1 MKFKDLP
8 EDIENIIMRRCHE
21 LSSIAY
27 RRDIVEIHNS
37 KKYIDIYR
45 TCYSFFIYS
54 DSLSDIKLV
63 KDVHQILMNL
73 RTINTLRRL
82 RAGCSCESECKC
94 SNHSAQEHLSCL
106 KMVQKFNRVCGDRV
120 VKM

>member
-1 MKFKDLP
+1 MKLSDLP

-37 KKYIDIYR
+37 KKYIDIYK
-45 TCYSFFIYS
+45 TCYSFFICS
-54 DSLSDIKLV
+54 ESLSDIKLM

-82 RAGCSCESECKC
+82 RTGCMCKSECKC
-94 SNHSAQEHLSCL
+94 RIHSAQEHLSCL
-106 KMVQKFNRVCGDRV
+106 KMVQRFNRICGDRIV
-120 VKM
+120 NM